1 MPPILL
7 FQQNDTEF
15 YGGVST
21 PINPVENKNDVQYYK
36 VDKKKI
42 IKEHSGN
49 NVDLNKLKS
58 ELVSKSVKHSGKDE
72 LPNIKD
78 LGEEPSEPGVLSS
91 ISNFIDNPTGVNNS
105 DNMETEARLERQ
117 GREVVAGEEAL
128 KQVGNDLII
137 KPVEAVKEGFIDPAY
152 EGIID
157 SATQVKESIEKSLL
171 DVKNFGNQVLLFGG
185 GFLLLYMLRK
195 S

>member
-7 FQQNDTEF
+7 FQQNDPDF

-21 PINPVENKNDVQYYK
+21 PINPQENKNDTQYYK
-36 VDKKKI
+36 VDKKKV

-49 NVDLNKLKS
+49 NADLNKLKGD
-58 ELVSKSVKHSGKDE
+58 LLSKSVKHSGKDE

-78 LGEEPSEPGVLSS
+78 LGEEPSEPGILSRV
-91 ISNFIDNPTGVNNS
+91 SNFIDNPTGINNS
-105 DNMETEARLERQ
+105 NNVETEARLERQ
-117 GREVVAGEEAL
+117 GREVVAGEEAV

-137 KPVEAVKEGFIDPAY
+137 KPAEAVKENVLDPAY
-152 EGIID
+152 TGIID
-157 SATQVKESIEKSLL
+157 SANQVKETLEKSVS